1 MEFLKCIKSRVA
13 IACCWTRQPGFL
25 KMARGYEEV
34 CTKEGDQR
42 EKEQT
47 WLGSVR
53 KEREREA
60 GAQGSGTQLLIS

>member
-1 MEFLKCIKSRVA
+1 MHAVGPDNPVFSR
-13 IACCWTRQPGFL
+13 WPGVM
-25 KMARGYEEV
+25 KRSA
-34 CTKEGDQR
+34 TKEGDQR